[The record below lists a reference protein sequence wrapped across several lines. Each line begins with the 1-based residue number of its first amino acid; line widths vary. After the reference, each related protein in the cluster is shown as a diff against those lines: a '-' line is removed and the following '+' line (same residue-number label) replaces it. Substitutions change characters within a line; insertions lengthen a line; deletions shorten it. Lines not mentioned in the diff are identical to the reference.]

1 MINFF
6 VAQKCINHSVLVE
19 SSTVVDFS
27 CNICKP
33 RWPHKSLDA
42 VISSSTNTM
51 VKAPIN
57 YLGHEQQEQKGQ
69 DYLLKQ

>member
-1 MINFF
+1 MINFL

-19 SSTVVDFS
+19 NSTVVDFFVTFV
-27 CNICKP
+27 NQG
-33 RWPHKSLDA
+33 WPHKSLDA